1 MGTWLPDTWV
11 IGEAVVSGKTA
22 ARMAVS
28 VMCQTQRSDKSD
40 KDNCRLASPRSKEL
54 LRPLKSFFTLILL
67 PQNFS
72 H

>member
-1 MGTWLPDTWV
+1 MATWLLDTWV
-11 IGEAVVSGKTA
+11 IGRAAASGNTA
-22 ARMAVS
+22 ERVAVS

-40 KDNCRLASPRSKEL
+40 KDNCRLASLRSKKL
-54 LRPLKSFFTLILL
+54 RRPLKSSSALILL

>member
-11 IGEAVVSGKTA
+11 IGQAAVSGKTTE
-22 ARMAVS
+22 RMAVS
-28 VMCQTQRSDKSD
+28 VMVQTQRSDKSD
-40 KDNCRLASPRSKEL
+40 KDNCGLASPRSKKL
-54 LRPLKSFFTLILL
+54 RRPLKSSSALILL